1 MKKFVPM
8 YYCKKCKE
16 FVPNKKKHDNKRHSE
31 IKSK

>member
-16 FVPNKKKHDNKRHSE
+16 FVPNKKKHDNKRHE
-31 IKSK
+31 GKR